1 MHRKI
6 LALLMVLAAFT
17 GNVHG
22 MTLELSTSDAPPY
35 STPAGSGLADRTVME
50 AFRRIGV
57 STKILTAP
65 SERSLVNANLGIVD
79 GEYLRI
85 AGIEK
90 MYPNLVMVPEPVC
103 ENEFTAFARDPAIK
117 LRGWESL
124 GPYSVGFITGW
135 KLLEE
140 NVTKVRSLT
149 KVKDDKALFDLLT
162 NDRVDIVIFDR
173 RRGEAHLKHS
183 RERGVRPLT
192 PPLARRPMYLYV
204 NRKHSAL
211 VSPLAEALRQMKRDG
226 ASSRIMTSVLGVAD

>member
-1 MHRKI
+1 MYRHL
-6 LALLMVLAAFT
+6 LALLMVLAAFI

-22 MTLELSTSDAPPY
+22 ATLELSTSDAPPY
-35 STPAGSGLADRTVME
+35 STPGGSGLADRIVLE
-50 AFRRIGV
+50 AFRRTGV
-57 STKILTAP
+57 TIKLVAAP

-90 MYPNLVMVPEPVC
+90 MYPNLVMVPESIC

-117 LRGWESL
+117 LKGWESL

-140 NVTKVRSLT
+140 NVAKVKSLT
-149 KVKDDKALFDLLT
+149 KVKDDESLFDLLA
-162 NDRVDIVIFDR
+162 NGRVDIAIFDR
-173 RRGEAHLKHS
+173 RRGEAYLKHS

-192 PPLARRPMYLYV
+192 PPLARRPMYLYL
-204 NRKHSAL
+204 NRKHAAL
-211 VSPLAEALRQMKRDG
+211 VPILAGALSQMKRDG
-226 ASSRIMTSVLGVAD
+226 SIRRIMISALGTAD